1 MFREKDIVNLIQHL
15 FTCGSYFRDKNIQ
28 LVTDA
33 HFGHFVPVAY
43 LRLWKV
49 YVTSSFLAKQRIGIS
64 GIKELSKDKLSG
76 QQLNT
81 LLRSV
86 EEDENEYKNDETN
99 SETESD
105 DSAVGQSEQK
115 QKVVKYLSRA
125 KTSMQF
131 FEKQISLKPKYSHIG
146 VDINFSN
153 STPRF

>member
-1 MFREKDIVNLIQHL
+1 MFREKDMGNLIKLL
-15 FTCGSYFRDKNIQ
+15 FTCGNYFRDKNIQ

-64 GIKELSKDKLSG
+64 GIKKLSKDKLSG

-86 EEDENEYKNDETN
+86 EEDENEDKNDETN
-99 SETESD
+99 SETELD

-115 QKVVKYLSRA
+115 QKVVKYPSRA
-125 KTSMQF
+125 KTSIQF
-131 FEKQISLKPKYSHIG
+131 FGKQISLKPKGS
-146 VDINFSN
+146 
-153 STPRF
+153 

>member
-1 MFREKDIVNLIQHL
+1 M
-15 FTCGSYFRDKNIQ
+15 NIQ

-43 LRLWKV
+43 LRLLKV
-49 YVTSSFLAKQRIGIS
+49 YVTSSFLSKQRIGIS
-64 GIKELSKDKLSG
+64 GITEFSKDILSE

-86 EEDENEYKNDETN
+86 EEDENEDKNDETN

-115 QKVVKYLSRA
+115 RKVVKLLSRA
-125 KTSMQF
+125 KTKDF
-131 FEKQISLKPKYSHIG
+131 F
-146 VDINFSN
+146 
-153 STPRF
+153 